1 VHPPSTFQV
10 YNASAGSGK
19 TYTLV
24 KEYLKVL
31 LNSKDIFQFQKVL
44 AITFT
49 NKAAAEMKARVLS
62 NLEAFSEGEE
72 NDLFCDIQ
80 KEIAIDKATIKER
93 SKKILGVIL
102 QNYAAFSITTIDSFT
117 HKIIKNFAFDLGLS
131 LNFEVEMDAV
141 SLLNEAVDV
150 LISKIGTDANLTQL
164 LIDFTLE
171 KTDDD
176 KSWDISRELNDFAKI
191 LLSEEDTPHF
201 RGLANKTIAHFRAL
215 KNKLDK
221 QQKALKKQVS
231 EVGEHLLSVFE
242 KKGIAA
248 KDFTRGTV
256 PKFFTDVA
264 QKQFNFDFIKR
275 SEVIEKAI
283 DNHQYYTK
291 KTTQEKIALIE
302 EVVPQIVASFEKTKE
317 LFKQFLLNKLA
328 LKSLTP
334 LAVLNHINLEL
345 THIKEENNIRLNAEF
360 NQLISDH
367 IKEQPAPFIY
377 ERIGQKYLHYFI
389 DEMQDTSVLQW
400 QNLMPLIANALA
412 QEHSNLLLVG
422 DGKQAIYRWRGGKA
436 EQFIDLG
443 TSGDTSK
450 HPFHVSKEIKE
461 LATNYRSYSEV
472 IDFNNRFF
480 QHATQFLQNDGYK
493 KLFIDGN
500 KQLANTKKGGY
511 VSLSFLKKEEEKEE
525 EALKYPKKV
534 FETIQ
539 QLDSKFSL
547 SDVCILVRKKAHGV
561 AVANYLSEND
571 IAIVS
576 SETLLLSSSSKVNFC
591 IRFLQTIQHPN
602 DKEALL
608 DCLYFLHT
616 HLKIQ
621 QEKHQFISNFIRL
634 EQPQFFSELNS
645 LGIFF
650 DLSKF
655 YQKPLYEKV
664 EEVIRSFSLI
674 KTSDAYVQFFLDLV
688 LEQQRKGTSIQ
699 EFLDFWEHKKETL
712 SIVAPE
718 AKNAVQVM
726 TIHKSKGLEFPVVIF
741 PYDLNIY
748 QQINPKAWFD
758 QLPEIFDGFPE
769 LYLDYSKSL
778 GYINDRGLQIFNA
791 RREAQELDNFNLLYV
806 ALTRSVEQLYIITAH
821 NIKSDGAENTN
832 FYSGVFI
839 HYLKARNLWKEG
851 VFEYSFG
858 EKKKASSSKKK
869 QQAIEIQ
876 QEFISTSLDEHNILM
891 LANSSKLWDT
901 AQGKAIDFGN
911 LIHEMMSK
919 VITQNDIEKVVKQ
932 YIQHGFISKNEA
944 VEIEKTIFKI
954 ATHQKLVSFFGEGVT
969 VFNEREIVD
978 VDNQIIIPDR
988 LVLTAKNE
996 VTIIDYKTGKP
1007 SKRDHQQLLKYEQVL
1022 KKMHFKVIQKL
1033 LVYLHDEIAVVE
1045 VSSKK

>member
-1 VHPPSTFQV
+1 MHQPSTFQV

-31 LNSKDIFQFQKVL
+31 LNSKDLFRFQKVL

-62 NLEAFSEGEE
+62 NLQAFSEGEE
-72 NDLFCDIQ
+72 NDLFHAIQ
-80 KEIAIDKATIKER
+80 KETSIDKATIQDR
-93 SKKILGVIL
+93 SKRILAIIL

-117 HKIIKNFAFDLGLS
+117 HKIIKSFAFDLGLS
-131 LNFEVEMDAV
+131 LNFEVQMDAV
-141 SLLNEAVDV
+141 SLLNESVDV
-150 LISKIGTDANLTQL
+150 LISKIGTDQELTKL
-164 LIDFTLE
+164 LIDYTLE

-176 KSWDISRELNDFAKI
+176 KSWDISKDLNEFSKI
-191 LLSEEDTPHF
+191 LLNEEDTIHF
-201 RGLANKTIAHFRAL
+201 RGLAEKTITDFTAL
-215 KNKLDK
+215 KKKLNK
-221 QQKALKKQVS
+221 QQVALKKQVS
-231 EVGEHLLSVFE
+231 EAGERLLSVLSNAGLE
-242 KKGIAA
+242 T

-256 PKFFTDVA
+256 PKFFADVA
-264 QKQFNFDFIKR
+264 QKEFNFEFIKR

-283 DNHQYYTK
+283 DNDQYYTK

-302 EVVPQIVASFEKTKE
+302 GVVPQIVTSFQKTKE

-400 QNLMPLIANALA
+400 QNLIPLIANALA
-412 QEHSNLLLVG
+412 QENSNLLLVG

-443 TSGDTSK
+443 TSGDASEN
-450 HPFHVSKEIKE
+450 PFQAPKEIKE
-461 LATNYRSYSEV
+461 LTTNYRSYSEV
-472 IDFNNRFF
+472 IDFNNLFF
-480 QHATQFLQNDGYK
+480 QHTTHFLQNEDYK

-500 KQLANTKKGGY
+500 KQLTTTKKGGY
-511 VSLSFLKKEEEKEE
+511 VALSFLEKEEEKELD
-525 EALKYPKKV
+525 ALKYPKKV
-534 FETIQ
+534 LEIIQ
-539 QLDSKFSL
+539 QLDPEFSL
-547 SDVCILVRKKAHGV
+547 SDVCVLVRKKDHGV
-561 AVANYLSEND
+561 AVANYLSENG

-576 SETLLLSSSSKVNFC
+576 SETLLLSSSSKVNFM
-591 IRFLQTIQHPN
+591 INFLQIIQHPK

-608 DCLYFLHT
+608 DCLYFLHS

-621 QEKHQFISNFIRL
+621 QEKHQFISDFIRL
-634 EQPQFFSELNS
+634 EQQQFFSELNS
-645 LGIFF
+645 HGLFF
-650 DLSKF
+650 ELSKF
-655 YQKPLYEKV
+655 HQKPFYEKV
-664 EEVIRSFSLI
+664 EEIIRSFQLI
-674 KTSDAYVQFFLDLV
+674 HASDAYVQFFLDVV

-699 EFLDFWEHKKETL
+699 EFLDFWEDKKEKL
-712 SIVAPE
+712 SIVAPD
-718 AKNAVQVM
+718 AKHAVQVM

-748 QQINPKAWFD
+748 KQINPKAWLD
-758 QLPEIFDGFPE
+758 ELPEIFHGFPE
-769 LYLDYSKSL
+769 LLVDYSKSL
-778 GYINDRGLQIFNA
+778 CYINDRGLHIFNA
-791 RREAQELDNFNLLYV
+791 LREAQELDNFNLLYV

-821 NIKSDGAENTN
+821 NVKSDGVENTN

-839 HYLKARNLWKEG
+839 HYLKANNLWQEG
-851 VFEYSFG
+851 VLEYSFG
-858 EKKKASSSKKK
+858 EKKKMSSSQEKR
-869 QQAIEIQ
+869 QETEIQ
-876 QEFISTSLDEHNILM
+876 QEFVSTSLDEHNILM

-919 VITQNDIEKVVKQ
+919 VITENDIEKVVKQ
-932 YIQHGFISKNEA
+932 YIQQGFISKVEA
-944 VEIEKTIFKI
+944 VEIEKVISKI
-954 ATHQKLVSFFGEGVT
+954 VMHKTLVSFFREDVT

-988 LVLTAKNE
+988 LVLTTKNE

-1007 SKRDHQQLLKYEQVL
+1007 SKRDHQQLLKYEQIL
-1022 KKMHFKVIQKL
+1022 IKMHFKVRQKL
-1033 LVYLHDEIAVVE
+1033 LVYINEEIDIVE